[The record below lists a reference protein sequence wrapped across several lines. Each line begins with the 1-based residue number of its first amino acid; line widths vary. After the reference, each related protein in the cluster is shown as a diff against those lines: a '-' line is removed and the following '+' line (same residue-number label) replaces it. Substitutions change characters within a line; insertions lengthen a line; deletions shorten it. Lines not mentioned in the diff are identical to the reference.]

1 MSESGYQEIDLDGP
15 GKPGAESNIEIVDE
29 SDTTPEVVIEEEA
42 EVPAPPPARTP
53 VASDDDDDEGDEP
66 ASDGAK
72 KRMTRS
78 QRLKAQRD
86 ALAART
92 RELEAELADA
102 RTKVTKFE
110 ADAQEGAAIG
120 MDFYLKTLEETE
132 KSLRSEFDKAFDTG
146 DRDKLFDVQRKMGD
160 LAAERKLAERER
172 RALPTKA
179 APSTGGEAPPQTQ
192 TTTGQQT
199 RGQPTGGKPHPM
211 AVAWHKE
218 NQWFG
223 QDPIMTVAARVIDAE
238 LTRDGHSP
246 DTEEFW
252 EALDVRMRQE
262 LPHKFKEE
270 PARTKAPNPTIQART
285 SPQTTGGKVRVI
297 ITAEDRRMADQMG
310 IPIERYA
317 QQKAR
322 REAAMNTPNQY
333 TEIL

>member
-1 MSESGYQEIDLDGP
+1 MSESGYQEIDLDTV
-15 GKPGAESNIEIVDE
+15 GKTPVSTDIEIVE
-29 SDTTPEVVIEEEA
+29 QEVEIAPEPEPT
-42 EVPAPPPARTP
+42 PAPTP
-53 VASDDDDDEGDEP
+53 KPQATDDDDDGDGEET
-66 ASDGAK
+66 SQEDSTR

-92 RELEAELADA
+92 RELEAELAET

-132 KSLRSEFDKAFDTG
+132 KGLRAEFDRAFDTG

-160 LAAERKLAERER
+160 LAAERKMAERER
-172 RALPTKA
+172 RSIPTRA
-179 APSTGGEAPPQTQ
+179 APANGGEAQPPAQ
-192 TTTGQQT
+192 TTTGRPAPQ
-199 RGQPTGGKPHPM
+199 QPTGGKPHPL

-223 QDPIMTVAARVIDAE
+223 QDPTMTVVARILDQS
-238 LTRDGHSP
+238 LTADGYTP
-246 DTEEFW
+246 DSGEFW
-252 EALDVRMRQE
+252 EELDKRLRAE
-262 LPHKFKEE
+262 LPHKFQAAK
-270 PARTKAPNPTIQART
+270 PPTPSPTIQTRT
-285 SPQTTGGKVRVI
+285 SPQTTGGKVRVV
-297 ITAEDRRMADQMG
+297 ITADDRRMAESLG
-310 IPIERYA
+310 ISIERYA

-322 REAAMNTPNQY
+322 REAAQNTANQY